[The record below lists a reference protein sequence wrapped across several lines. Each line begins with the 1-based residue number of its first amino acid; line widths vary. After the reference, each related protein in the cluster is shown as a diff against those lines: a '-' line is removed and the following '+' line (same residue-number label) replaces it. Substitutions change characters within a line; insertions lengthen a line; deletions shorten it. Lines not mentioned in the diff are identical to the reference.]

1 MERDELCYIFSMIDT
16 IFTKII
22 KREIPAEIIYEDEHV
37 IVIPDKFPS
46 MEGQTLV
53 VTKQQ
58 VGYVFDLDETAYHA
72 LMDATQKIAH
82 ALDKAFGTVRTCVVI
97 EGFEVPQVHIRLYP
111 CKTATLTLAP
121 RHEATD
127 EELKTV
133 AEKIRAALTQEIP
146 TTGLRASMQK

>member
-1 MERDELCYIFSMIDT
+1 MGDT

-58 VGYVFDLDETAYHA
+58 VPYIFDLDAAAYRA
-72 LMDATQKIAH
+72 LMDVTKKIARV
-82 ALDKAFGTVRTCVVI
+82 LDAAFETLRTCVVI
-97 EGFEVPQVHIRLYP
+97 EGFEVPHVHIRLYP
-111 CKTATLTLAP
+111 CITPTLTLSP
-121 RHEATD
+121 RREASD
-127 EELKTV
+127 EEMKAV
-133 AEKIRAALTQEIP
+133 ADKVRAALQRF
-146 TTGLRASMQK
+146 L

>member
-37 IVIPDKFPS
+37 IAIPDKFPS

-58 VGYVFDLDETAYHA
+58 VAYVFDLDETAYHA
-72 LMDATQKIAH
+72 LMDATQKIAR
-82 ALDKAFGTVRTCVVI
+82 ALDKAFSTIRTCVVI
-97 EGFEVPQVHIRLYP
+97 EVFEVPHVHIRLYP
-111 CKTATLTLAP
+111 CKTATLTLSP

-127 EELKTV
+127 EELKAV
-133 AEKIRAALTQEIP
+133 ADKIRAELA
-146 TTGLRASMQK
+146 M

>member
-1 MERDELCYIFSMIDT
+1 MSDT
-16 IFTKII
+16 IFAKII
-22 KREIPAEIIYEDEHV
+22 KHEIPAEIIYEDEYV

-58 VGYVFDLDETAYHA
+58 VAYVFDLDETAYHA
-72 LMDATQKIAH
+72 LMDATQKIARV
-82 ALDKAFGTVRTCVVI
+82 LDKVFRTIRTCVVI
-97 EGFEVPQVHIRLYP
+97 EGFEVPHVHIRLYP
-111 CKTATLTLAP
+111 CTTATLTLAP

-127 EELKTV
+127 EELKTI
-133 AEKIRAALTQEIP
+133 ADKIRAALTQEIP